1 MWSFGVI
8 LYILLCGY
16 PPFRDKAEKQ
26 LFMKIRA
33 GVYEFHA
40 KYWDRVSDDA
50 KDLIRRLLVVNPVER
65 YTVDDALA
73 HAWVHAD
80 ARQLSSYDLSE
91 SLSELELF
99 QAGRHFKAGVNVIM
113 AIHKMSKSR
122 LFDDAAASEASL
134 SALSSPVPAIGGV
147 SASGAAAPSPAKRMS
162 GLLLHAAA
170 TARDRRDGGLSTDNF
185 IPDRQQQP
193 QSIGVF
199 SPDSRKHLAGEV
211 PASLHSPY
219 QQQGSSQRHVGAA
232 DPSVVL
238 PTPPRAGSLQATIQ
252 KQRVLRQGDP
262 ITPIAAVAVA
272 AGSATTPPQRLPYP
286 TPVSPNPTGASANT
300 GSGSGAGGRS
310 SSPAGGG
317 SPKHRQLAQRASPP
331 GPDVSVSVPMAPFSP
346 KAPQTGA
353 HTAAHVFAFADCP
366 DASAT

>member
-122 LFDDAAASEASL
+122 LFDDTAASEASL

-147 SASGAAAPSPAKRMS
+147 SASSGAAAPSPAKRMS
-162 GLLLHAAA
+162 GLLLQAAV
-170 TARDRRDGGLSTDNF
+170 TARDRRDGGLSPDNF
-185 IPDRQQQP
+185 TPDRQQQP

-199 SPDSRKHLAGEV
+199 SPDSRKHPAGEA

-286 TPVSPNPTGASANT
+286 TPVSPNPTGGSANT
-300 GSGSGAGGRS
+300 RSGSGAGGRS
-310 SSPAGGG
+310 SSPAGGV
-317 SPKHRQLAQRASPP
+317 SSKHRQLAQRASPP
-331 GPDVSVSVPMAPFSP
+331 GPDVSVPMAPFSP

-366 DASAT
+366 DTSAT